1 MSGKN
6 LRKYKIPVTW
16 EMFGLIEVE
25 AESVEQAIKMMNRD
39 EDRDGNE
46 FLFPQEQEYSEG
58 SFMVTEGYAA
68 QEILASFAV
77 NPLALAMGI

>member
-1 MSGKN
+1 M
-6 LRKYKIPVTW
+6 V
-16 EMFGLIEVE
+16 
-25 AESVEQAIKMMNRD
+25 NRD
-39 EDRDGNE
+39 EDRDGNV